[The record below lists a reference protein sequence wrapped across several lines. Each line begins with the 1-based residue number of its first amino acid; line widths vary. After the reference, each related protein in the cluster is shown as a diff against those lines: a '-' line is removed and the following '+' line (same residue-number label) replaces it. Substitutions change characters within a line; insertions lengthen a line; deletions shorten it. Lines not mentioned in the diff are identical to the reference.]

1 LGLPPERI
9 TVNLA
14 PADLPKEGSQ
24 YDLPIAL
31 GLMVAMGALPA
42 EAVKGFVAIGELSLD
57 GRIGGVPGALPAAM
71 AAMSWG
77 LGLIC
82 PTDCGPEAA
91 WSGLASP
98 DNQGIVAADHILQL
112 INHLRETQI
121 LPPPEPLIETAQID
135 MPDMSDV
142 RGQPQARLTLEVA
155 AAGGHNLLFTGS
167 PGAGKSVLAARLPCI
182 LPPLQSKQRLEVAM
196 IKSLSSG
203 GSGVNMAS
211 HRPFRAPHHSA
222 SMSALIGGGRQAK
235 PGEISLS
242 HNGVLFLDELPKSLF
257 RPSMPCA
264 NLLKPVR

>member
-1 LGLPPERI
+1 MVARINTLAFQSMNAVKVDVQVHLSPGKMVFNTVGLPDKAIGESRERVRSALSAIGLGLPPERI

-82 PTDCGPEAA
+82 PADCGPEAA

-167 PGAGKSVLAARLPCI
+167 PGAGKSMLAARLPGI
-182 LPPLQSKQRLEVAM
+182 LPPLQSK
-196 IKSLSSG
+196 
-203 GSGVNMAS
+203 
-211 HRPFRAPHHSA
+211 
-222 SMSALIGGGRQAK
+222 
-235 PGEISLS
+235 
-242 HNGVLFLDELPKSLF
+242 
-257 RPSMPCA
+257 
-264 NLLKPVR
+264 

>member
-1 LGLPPERI
+1 MCKCISPPAKWFSTQLDCLIRRSAKVVSGSEVRFRQSDWGLPPERI

-57 GRIGGVPGALPAAM
+57 GRIGGVPGALPAAI

-82 PTDCGPEAA
+82 PADCGPEAA
-91 WSGLASP
+91 CSGLASP

-135 MPDMSDV
+135 MPGYV
-142 RGQPQARLTLEVA
+142 RCARST
-155 AAGGHNLLFTGS
+155 S
-167 PGAGKSVLAARLPCI
+167 GKTDA
-182 LPPLQSKQRLEVAM
+182 
-196 IKSLSSG
+196 
-203 GSGVNMAS
+203 
-211 HRPFRAPHHSA
+211 
-222 SMSALIGGGRQAK
+222 
-235 PGEISLS
+235 
-242 HNGVLFLDELPKSLF
+242 
-257 RPSMPCA
+257 
-264 NLLKPVR
+264 